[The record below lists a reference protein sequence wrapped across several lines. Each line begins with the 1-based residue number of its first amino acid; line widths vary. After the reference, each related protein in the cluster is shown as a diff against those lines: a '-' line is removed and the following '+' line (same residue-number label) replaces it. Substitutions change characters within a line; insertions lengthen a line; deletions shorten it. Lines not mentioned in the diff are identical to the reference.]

1 MKIRLNLRVL
11 TLSLLLKKA
20 RNHEYECFPVSFLQD
35 GIPCGK
41 IAGMNPMEY
50 PSKLNEPS
58 VLDVLKEKLRFRKS
72 EKPNSPKTT
81 LIPESKAQKGNPKSK
96 FSFPWRSLIAI
107 ATALVGQRFLEPA
120 SRNLE
125 FAVLF
130 YALGILF
137 LIYAIIAREWQIP
150 EISLDDPKPIPL
162 EVKRNP
168 FLISLPFILLAFFL
182 FGGNQFNLL
191 NVTFWVIAIIFS
203 VWALWIKP
211 SHRKSFKER
220 FHELKSCHLTIHVSP
235 WTLLVVVVVVLIL
248 FFRVYQLNQV
258 PGEMF
263 SDHAE
268 KLLDVSDVLHG
279 QFSIF
284 FPRNTGRE
292 AIQFYLTAVISLVA
306 GTGLSFISLKI
317 GTVLI
322 GLLTLPFIYLLGKE
336 IGNRW
341 IGLMAMFMAGIA
353 YWPNVI
359 SRVGLRFPLYPLFVA
374 PTLYFLIRGIRYSKR
389 NELILSGIF
398 LGLGL
403 HGYSPFRIVP
413 FVVAAAYLIFI
424 LHRSSK
430 GRRKPMLWGIAL
442 VAFISFVVFLPLFRY
457 FLSNPG
463 MFNLR
468 VISRITGSEQALSG
482 NPMFIFLSNLWK
494 AWIMFLVDNGSI
506 WVHSVTG
513 RPALD
518 VIMAAF
524 YVIGTVVLFARY
536 LKKKNWVDLFLLLS
550 VPLLML
556 PSILSLAFPDENPS
570 LNRTAGAMIPV
581 FIICAFG
588 FVTAIRSLWLG
599 MSTWKGKTAVVLFT
613 GGVLIGTIAAN
624 YKLVFQD
631 YKNQFLAGAWNT
643 SDIGRVIRGFVDT
656 IGTEDTAYVVPYP
669 YWVDTRLVGINAGFP
684 NKDYALNPEGFAG
697 TLAIEKPKLFI
708 LDTEDQVN
716 LKLLQSLYPK
726 GVLYTYKDEYPG
738 KDFWML
744 MVPAN

>member
-1 MKIRLNLRVL
+1 
-11 TLSLLLKKA
+11 
-20 RNHEYECFPVSFLQD
+20 LQD

-41 IAGMNPMEY
+41 IAGMNSMKY

-72 EKPNSPKTT
+72 EKPNFPETSQKPETKPTHAKPMSRIT
-81 LIPESKAQKGNPKSK
+81 LS
-96 FSFPWRSLIAI
+96 WRSLLAI
-107 ATALVGQRFLEPA
+107 VTALIGQRFLEPVT
-120 SRNLE
+120 RNLE
-125 FAVLF
+125 FAILF
-130 YALGILF
+130 YALAILF
-137 LIYAIIAREWQIP
+137 LIFAIVTKEWQIP
-150 EISLDDPKPIPL
+150 DISPDDPKPIPL
-162 EVKRNP
+162 EVKRIP
-168 FLISLPFILLAFFL
+168 FLMSLPLILLAFFL

-191 NVTFWVIAIIFS
+191 NVTFWVAAIVFS
-203 VWALWIKP
+203 VWGLWIKP
-211 SHRKSFKER
+211 FHRKTFMGW
-220 FHELKSCHLTIHVSP
+220 FQNLKKWRLTIHISP
-235 WTLLVVVVVVLIL
+235 WTLLLVVVIVIIL
-248 FFRVYQLNQV
+248 FFRIYQLNQV

-322 GLLTLPFIYLLGKE
+322 GLLTLPFIFLLGKE

-341 IGLMAMFMAGIA
+341 IGLLAMFMAGIA

-374 PTLYFLIRGIRYSKR
+374 PTLYFLIRGIRRSNR
-389 NELILSGIF
+389 NELVLSGLF

-403 HGYSPFRIVP
+403 HGYSSFRIVP
-413 FVVAAAYLIFI
+413 FVVVGAYLIFI

-430 GRRKPMLWGIAL
+430 GRRVSTLWGIGL
-442 VAFISFVVFLPLFRY
+442 VAFVSLVVFLPLFRY
-457 FLSNPG
+457 FLSNPQ
-463 MFNLR
+463 MFNYR
-468 VISRITGSEQALSG
+468 IISRLTGSEQALPG
-482 NPMFIFLSNLWK
+482 NPLFIFLSNLWK
-494 AWIMFLVDNGSI
+494 GWIMFLFDNGGI
-506 WVHSVTG
+506 WVHSIPG

-536 LKKKNWVDLFLLLS
+536 LKRKNWVDLFLLLS

-570 LNRTAGAMIPV
+570 LNRTAGAIIPV
-581 FIICAFG
+581 FIICAIG
-588 FVTAIRSLWLG
+588 FVTAIRSLWQG
-599 MSTWKGKTAVVLFT
+599 MATWMGKTVVVLFT
-613 GGVLIGTIAAN
+613 TGLLIATMAAN

-631 YKNQFLAGAWNT
+631 YKDQFLKGAWNT

-656 IGTEDTAYVVPYP
+656 IGTENTAYVVPYP

-684 NKDYALNPEGFAG
+684 NKDYALNPDGFVG
-697 TLAIEKPKLFI
+697 TLAIQKPKLFI
-708 LDTEDQVN
+708 IDTEDQVN

-726 GVLYTYKDEYPG
+726 GVLYTYIDEYPG
-738 KDFWML
+738 KDFVMF